1 MLNLADLR
9 ENYTLKTLDIT
20 DVLPDAIQQFQIWM
34 HEALES
40 KVAEPNAMTLATV
53 NSEGKPAARVVLLKG
68 IEDGAMVFYT
78 NYDSHKGR
86 ELEANPNAA
95 LVFLWL
101 ELQRQVRVEGRV
113 ERVSRETSEAYF
125 QSRPK
130 ASQIGAWVSSQ
141 SSTIANRAVLEDAQK
156 AIEIQYADQDVLP
169 LPPNWGGYK
178 LTISSMEFWQGR
190 RSRLHDRLLYTL
202 QTDGT
207 WIIERLAP

>member
-141 SSTIANRAVLEDAQK
+141 SSTIANRAVLEEAQK
-156 AIEIQYADQDVLP
+156 AIEIQYADKDVLP

>member
-53 NSEGKPAARVVLLKG
+53 NSEGKPAARVVLLKD
-68 IEDGAMVFYT
+68 IEDGTMVFYT

-113 ERVSRETSEAYF
+113 ERVGRETSEAYF

-156 AIEIQYADQDVLP
+156 AIEIQYADKDVLP

-207 WIIERLAP
+207 WVIERLAP

>member
-68 IEDGAMVFYT
+68 IEDGTMVFYT

-113 ERVSRETSEAYF
+113 ERVSREASEAYF

-141 SSTIANRAVLEDAQK
+141 SSTIANRAVLEEAQK
-156 AIEIQYADQDVLP
+156 AIEIQYANQDVLP

>member
-20 DVLPDAIQQFQIWM
+20 DVLPDAIQQFQMWM

-113 ERVSRETSEAYF
+113 ERVSRETSQAYF

-141 SSTIANRAVLEDAQK
+141 SSTIANRSVLEDAQK
-156 AIEIQYADQDVLP
+156 AIEIQYANQDVLP

-178 LTISSMEFWQGR
+178 LTVSSMEFWQGR

-207 WIIERLAP
+207 WVIERLAP